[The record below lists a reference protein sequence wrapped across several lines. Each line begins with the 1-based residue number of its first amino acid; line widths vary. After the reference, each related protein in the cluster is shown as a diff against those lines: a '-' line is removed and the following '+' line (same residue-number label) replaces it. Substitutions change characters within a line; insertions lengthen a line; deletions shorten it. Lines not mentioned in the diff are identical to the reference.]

1 MKREKWIFPL
11 PVYIP
16 INKYILL
23 KLHNKKPAYDDH
35 SSYAGL
41 VMGFSLLS
49 AWQARNKKPPA
60 MRVETIRYTHKNTF
74 PLR

>member
-1 MKREKWIFPL
+1 MKSLLREAFL
-11 PVYIP
+11 F
-16 INKYILL
+16 
-23 KLHNKKPAYDDH
+23 
-35 SSYAGL
+35 
-41 VMGFSLLS
+41 MGFSLLS

>member
-1 MKREKWIFPL
+1 MLLRKHPFSFLRPL
-11 PVYIP
+11 FLYRSYKSKEPP
-16 INKYILL
+16 IWVALL
-23 KLHNKKPAYDDH
+23 I
-35 SSYAGL
+35 
-41 VMGFSLLS
+41 MGFSLLS